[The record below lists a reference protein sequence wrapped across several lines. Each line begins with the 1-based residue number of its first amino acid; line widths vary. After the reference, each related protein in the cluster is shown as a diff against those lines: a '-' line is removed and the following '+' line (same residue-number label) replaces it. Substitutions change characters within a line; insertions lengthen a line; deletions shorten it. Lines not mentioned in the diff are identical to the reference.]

1 MASSRYE
8 NTSDK
13 QTNFK
18 EVDARFFKSVINLT
32 GNAKISFYE
41 DFNMV
46 RQIDA
51 IWTMRSN

>member
-18 EVDARFFKSVINLT
+18 EVNARFFKSVINLT